1 MKKQIVASGGGG
13 FGRRGANLK
22 LEKYLLSLTGKEN
35 PSICF
40 LPQASAEDADYVVRF
55 FETFTQ
61 LNARPT
67 WVSLFGRVEPTW
79 QEKILN
85 ADIVYV
91 GGGNTRSMLALWREW
106 GVDELLKK
114 AYEQG
119 TIMSGVSAGALCWF
133 EQAVTD
139 SVWPLGVIPGLGF
152 LTGSCC
158 PHFDSEKERRPAY
171 ERMLREGHVMSG
183 IALEDDTAA
192 HFIDGTL
199 HAIIGSAEGKKAFA
213 CDHGQTNALKVEYV

>member
-1 MKKQIVASGGGG
+1 MNKQIVASGGGG
-13 FGRRGANLK
+13 FARRGAHLK
-22 LEKYLLSLTGKEN
+22 LEHYLVHLTGKDN
-35 PSICF
+35 PLVCF
-40 LPQASAEDADYVVRF
+40 LPQASAESPEYVVKF
-55 FETFTQ
+55 FETFSRLGAQ
-61 LNARPT
+61 PM

-79 QEKILN
+79 KEKIMQ
-85 ADIVYV
+85 ADLVYV

-106 GVDELLKK
+106 GVDEVLRA

-152 LTGSCC
+152 LEGSCC
-158 PHFDSEKERRPAY
+158 PHFDSEKERRPTY
-171 ERMLREGHVMSG
+171 EKMLREDTVKPG

-192 HFIDGTL
+192 HFIDGAL
-199 HAIIGSAEGKKAFA
+199 YKIVGSTENKRAFQ
-213 CDHGQTNALKVEYV
+213 CGVLGSTALDVDYL